1 MSNGFKERSSDVA
14 RLTLGRADDE
24 MPFVID
30 KSGNPFATI
39 QPAPGGLYENVAVLV
54 PCYNEEPTIEK
65 VVRDFQAA
73 LPGAAVYVF
82 DNNSVDQ
89 TAEHARRAGAIV
101 VRSPRQGKGNVVR
114 HMFDT
119 VEAAYYVMV
128 DGDDTYP
135 ASAASELLE
144 IARSSAADMVV
155 GTRLEGHR
163 GRSFRRFHNFG
174 NRVISKLVARVF
186 GIPVRDVLSGYRV
199 FSREF
204 VRSVLL
210 SSPGFEVETELTI
223 QAAARRLVIAEHPIL
238 YGERPP
244 GSHSKLSTFGDGFLI
259 LRLIFLIFKDHRP
272 FTFFA
277 VLGFGAMLLGL
288 LSGVP
293 AVLDYARSRYVYH
306 VPLAVLAAALCI
318 VGTVSL
324 GIGVLLSAVRNY
336 HIENLEMGR
345 RLSRQLDAQKVGRDL
360 KKSGEPGSERA
371 RLRDADFGAQSVAP
385 ERPPAG

>member
-144 IARSSAADMVV
+144 IAKSSGADMVV

-163 GRSFRRFHNFG
+163 GRSFRRFHNLG

-277 VLGFGAMLLGL
+277 VLGFGAILLGL
-288 LSGVP
+288 LSGLP
-293 AVLDYARSRYVYH
+293 AVLDYSVRDTCTTCLWPFSRRRSASWARYRGH
-306 VPLAVLAAALCI
+306 RR
-318 VGTVSL
+318 
-324 GIGVLLSAVRNY
+324 LLSAIRNY

-345 RLSRQLDAQKVGRDL
+345 RLSRQLDAQKAGRDL
-360 KKSGEPGSERA
+360 KKAGEPGSERA
-371 RLRDADFGAQSVAP
+371 RLRDADFGAQSFAP
-385 ERPPAG
+385 ARPPAR

>member
-1 MSNGFKERSSDVA
+1 M
-14 RLTLGRADDE
+14 
-24 MPFVID
+24 ID

-39 QPAPGGLYENVAVLV
+39 QPGPDRLYENVAVLV
-54 PCYNEEPTIEK
+54 PCYNEETTIEK

-73 LPGAAVYVF
+73 LPGAPIYVF

-89 TAEHARRAGAIV
+89 TAERARRAGAV
-101 VRSPRQGKGNVVR
+101 VVKSPRQGKGNVVR

-119 VEAAYYVMV
+119 VEAAYYVIV

-144 IARSSAADMVV
+144 IAKSSGADMVV
-155 GTRLEGHR
+155 GTRLEGHG

-174 NRVISKLVARVF
+174 NHLISKLVAWVF
-186 GIPVRDVLSGYRV
+186 GIQVRDVLSGYRV

-223 QAAARRLVIAEHPIL
+223 QAAARRLVIAEHPIR

-277 VLGFGAMLLGL
+277 ALGLGAMLLGL
-288 LSGVP
+288 LSGLP

-336 HIENLEMGR
+336 HIESLEMGR
-345 RLSRQLDAQKVGRDL
+345 RLSRQLDAQRVGRDV
-360 KKSGEPGSERA
+360 KWPDEPDSERA
-371 RLRDADFGAQSVAP
+371 RFREGDLEANRAAP
-385 ERPPAG
+385 ERPLGG